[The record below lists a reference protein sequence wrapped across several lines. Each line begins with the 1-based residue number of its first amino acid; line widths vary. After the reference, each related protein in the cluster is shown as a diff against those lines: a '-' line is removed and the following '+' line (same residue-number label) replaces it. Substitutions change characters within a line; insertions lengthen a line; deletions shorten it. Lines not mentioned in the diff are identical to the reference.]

1 MMSLPLSLSL
11 SLFPPSLLHCSLWV
25 PSNYTF
31 RKLIIVTMV
40 DDTYL
45 PTTAVLKLLVDN
57 SADMTI
63 LDKQGKTPEDIMLG
77 GVSDTDGASASDG
90 GLSTQLHSGLRL
102 DVNDVEE

>member
-1 MMSLPLSLSL
+1 
-11 SLFPPSLLHCSLWV
+11 
-25 PSNYTF
+25 
-31 RKLIIVTMV
+31 MV